1 MTVGWDA
8 ARVVDLA
15 RQLRG
20 AETGGWRAEPLRRL
34 VEGLGWQWQETAD
47 GVQLIGGVGPDNL
60 PQWAPRLRRVDRF
73 EKDFVHDGEDY
84 VGLYV
89 PIAVPEDGAAGKAA
103 AFRAAG
109 EALTREFG
117 TAPIMGVYGGLGPFY
132 DSAPR
137 WGSPFRR
144 WRQQADTLELRAGEH
159 GPELLLQPT
168 DPAENWFWRQGHGE
182 NYAVSGFFGSNL
194 DPANAGLGFPGG
206 WRTDDWDVFRHTL
219 TDFLWN
225 LPAETHALDIE
236 LDFGFHAL
244 VPGTLGPIVLHI
256 ACGDRLEVAY
266 DTEDLGADIPD
277 PVALGWIPE
286 STRPAALEHW
296 TESLYHSGDFGIGEV
311 NGPELARMMVDTLRG
326 LGVASP
332 HDLSLSD
339 HAQSVAGYRV
349 DYYGLT
355 LEENP

>member
-20 AETGGWRAEPLRRL
+20 AETGGWQTAALRRL
-34 VEGLGWQWQETAD
+34 VAGLGWQWQETAD
-47 GVQLIGGVGPDNL
+47 GVRLIGGVGPDHL

-73 EKDFVHDGEDY
+73 EKDYVHEGEDY

-89 PIAVPEDGAAGKAA
+89 PIAVPEGGAAGKAA

-109 EALTREFG
+109 EALTREFDP
-117 TAPIMGVYGGLGPFY
+117 APIMGAYGDLGPFY
-132 DSAPR
+132 DSTPR

-144 WRQQADTLELRAGEH
+144 WRQQVDTLELRAGEH

-168 DPAENWFWRQGHGE
+168 APAENWFWRQGHGE
-182 NYAVSGFFGSNL
+182 NYAIGGFFGSNR
-194 DPANAGLGFPGG
+194 DPANAGLGFPGA
-206 WRTDDWDVFRHTL
+206 WHTDEWDVFLHAL
-219 TDFLWN
+219 TAFLWN
-225 LPAETHALDIE
+225 LPAETHALGIE
-236 LDFGFHAL
+236 LDLGFHAL
-244 VPGTLGPIVLHI
+244 VPGTRGPVVFHI
-256 ACGDRLEVAY
+256 ACGERLEVAY
-266 DTEDLGADIPD
+266 DTEGLGASIGD
-277 PVALGWIPE
+277 PASLGWIPK

-296 TESLYHSGDFGIGEV
+296 IESHYHSGDFGIGEV
-311 NGPELARMMVDTLRG
+311 DGPGLARMMVDTLRG

-332 HDLSLSD
+332 RNLSLSD